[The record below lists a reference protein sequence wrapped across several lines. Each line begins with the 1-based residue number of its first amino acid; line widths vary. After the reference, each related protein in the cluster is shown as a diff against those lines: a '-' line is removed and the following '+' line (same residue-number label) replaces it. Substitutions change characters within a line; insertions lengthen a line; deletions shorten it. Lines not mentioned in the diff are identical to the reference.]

1 MPLPHFGNTG
11 DLPEG
16 LHPAPLS
23 EVIERFGGGSRQR
36 QEVAARLLRVY
47 RAAAAT
53 DMLERFVIFGSF
65 VTSKPDPND
74 VDIILVMRDDFALSA
89 CGGEERMLFNHIE
102 AEIEFEASVFW
113 IRPSLLILETLDEFL
128 GHWQIKRDHTRRGI
142 VEVTE

>member
-1 MPLPHFGNTG
+1 MPLPHFEIAG

-16 LHPAPLS
+16 LHRAPPGD
-23 EVIERFGGGSRQR
+23 VIERLGVGSKQR
-36 QEVAARLLRVY
+36 QEVAARLLRVH
-47 RAAAAT
+47 RAAEAT
-53 DMLERFVIFGSF
+53 GMLERFIIFGSF

-74 VDIILVMRDDFALSA
+74 VDIILVMRDDFDLSA
-89 CGGEERMLFNHIE
+89 CGEEARRLFNHIE
-102 AEIEFEASVFW
+102 AEQEFGASVFW